1 MIYNNLFVCATL
13 VVLVINIIFLLAC
26 IITKKTSLLTKS
38 IVLGLIS
45 LNLVIYGI
53 FYILAQL
60 LVLRILQ

>member
-13 VVLVINIIFLLAC
+13 VVIIINIIYILAC

-38 IVLGLIS
+38 VVAGIIS
-45 LNLVIYGI
+45 LNLIIYGI